1 MQVQCSAYLYQVSV
15 KQAVKAAVSGGSG
28 QGREG
33 SCSVLGFQ
41 GGARAFHEVRERRSG
56 QPWYKGCLR
65 HNLHPSSL
73 ILSPFQTTEG
83 EGIEREVTARRAG
96 QKVVIPPQ
104 FLPPPK
110 KKIKTSSLKT
120 NLPSPKNPGKPSPP
134 AQRGEL
140 GLYAMLLYTASCC
153 SSALQV
159 PVHMHKPYVVKMP
172 CADQHA
178 EVS

>member
-28 QGREG
+28 WGREG
-33 SCSVLGFQ
+33 SCSVLGFR

-65 HNLHPSSL
+65 HNLHPSSF

-83 EGIEREVTARRAG
+83 EGIEKKVTARRAG

-104 FLPPPK
+104 FPPTK
-110 KKIKTSSLKT
+110 KS
-120 NLPSPKNPGKPSPP
+120 KPDP
-134 AQRGEL
+134 
-140 GLYAMLLYTASCC
+140 
-153 SSALQV
+153 
-159 PVHMHKPYVVKMP
+159 
-172 CADQHA
+172 
-178 EVS
+178 

>member
-1 MQVQCSAYLYQVSV
+1 MWGIPAVKHAPVHKEVRRETPLSLSVGGQRRRCGGSMQVRCSAYLYQVSV

-28 QGREG
+28 WGREG
-33 SCSVLGFQ
+33 SCSVLGFR

-104 FLPPPK
+104 FPPK
-110 KKIKTSSLKT
+110 KS
-120 NLPSPKNPGKPSPP
+120 KPDP
-134 AQRGEL
+134 
-140 GLYAMLLYTASCC
+140 
-153 SSALQV
+153 
-159 PVHMHKPYVVKMP
+159 
-172 CADQHA
+172 
-178 EVS
+178 